1 MSLPAAPHHYRRR
14 PETTVLHAVVSEHLP
29 ALLRDADERFPFGY
43 PRHIEKTFRA
53 YLRCGLLTHGFVRVR
68 CDACG
73 DEALVAFSCKRRGV
87 CPSCQTR
94 RMSEAAAH
102 LVDRVLPPAPYRQ
115 WTIVVPHRFRL
126 AMAAQPAMLSAVLTA
141 LMQELFKYQRR
152 VARRMSETSPKPGAI
167 AFVQRFGSSLNLH
180 PHIHA
185 IVPDVVFMRAD
196 TGQLAQI
203 PIPPPSPGDLAQ
215 LARHMAIRVH
225 RLFERASQRGPL
237 AELAARAGDD
247 DEQAALTASLAEAMP
262 RQFVFD
268 AGDSPE
274 AKQPTARQQTDAA
287 YVGGVSLHISK
298 AIPTSKCARLERLL
312 RYGARPPLASSRLTQ
327 TPSGKV
333 AYELR
338 RPSHTGQTHVVLAPV
353 AFLRRLAALMPPPR
367 VHMLRFF
374 GVFAPRHA
382 FRNEIA
388 ALAAR
393 AADAPARVEATQP
406 QPARNSAPARYR
418 WAQLL
423 ARVFAA
429 DLTRCQRPDCAG
441 KVRVIAEI
449 IDPDV
454 IAKILSHLGLH
465 DVASAPPPARAP
477 PPAPSW
483 AWASP

>member
-1 MSLPAAPHHYRRR
+1 M
-14 PETTVLHAVVSEHLP
+14 LHAVVSEHLP

-43 PRHIEKTFRA
+43 PRHIAKTFRA
-53 YLRCGLLTHGFVRVR
+53 YLRCGLLSHGFVRVR
-68 CDACG
+68 CNACG
-73 DEALVAFSCKRRGV
+73 DESLVAFSCKRRGV
-87 CPSCQTR
+87 CPACQTR

-102 LVDRVLPPAPYRQ
+102 LTDRVLPPAPYRQ

-126 AMAAQPAMLSAVLTA
+126 VMAAQPAVLSAVLTA
-141 LMQELFKYQRR
+141 LMQEVFNYQRR
-152 VARRMSETSPKPGAI
+152 IARRMSVTSPQPGAI

-196 TGQLAQI
+196 GGRLVQI
-203 PIPPPSPGDLAQ
+203 PIPPPSPEDLAH
-215 LARHMAIRVH
+215 LAHRMAIRVH

-237 AELAARAGDD
+237 AELAADADAE
-247 DEQAALTASLAEAMP
+247 DEQAALSASLAEAMP
-262 RQFVFD
+262 RQLVFD
-268 AGDSPE
+268 AGDSPD
-274 AKQPTARQQTDAA
+274 AKRPLARPQTDAA
-287 YVGGVSLHISK
+287 YVGGISLHITK
-298 AIPTSKCARLERLL
+298 AIPANKRDRLERLL

-338 RPSHTGQTHVVLAPV
+338 RPSHTGQTRVVLEPV

-388 ALAAR
+388 VLAAHA

-423 ARVFAA
+423 ARVFTE
-429 DLTRCQRPDCAG
+429 DLTRCQRPACPG

-449 IDPDV
+449 LDPDV
-454 IAKILSHLGLH
+454 IAKILNHLGLYE
-465 DVASAPPPARAP
+465 VSPSPPPARTP
-477 PPAPSW
+477 PPAPGW